1 MPWWK
6 LRLGYSRAI
15 EWLHC
20 IGQTV
25 GMLGPILMIIALVIA
40 IPVAVF
46 ISAGVMAVI
55 LGQSLTHE
63 GEYRNED
70 SELLDLNL

>member
-1 MPWWK
+1 
-6 LRLGYSRAI
+6 
-15 EWLHC
+15 
-20 IGQTV
+20 
-25 GMLGPILMIIALVIA
+25 MLGPILIIIALVIA

-70 SELLDLNL
+70 SELLDLNV